1 MCPSDTTA
9 NGSRIDAPASQA
21 GPSCAPSKSSKSW
34 QSLREVK
41 SIVCAVG
48 LCSSY
53 VTTKGSPTSRRSL
66 RCTTDVAINNSD
78 GMLAFCWTITSVVA
92 IKPEPASSML
102 TEYTPGG
109 TGEPSES
116 VKSQRCSSSA
126 VVPVP
131 MSRPRLCPRQ
141 PMLSSTRDSPYE
153 FAMRRIVPQEGSS
166 LIEVASP
173 VL

>member
-1 MCPSDTTA
+1 MCPSETTA
-9 NGSRIDAPASQA
+9 NGSRIDAPALQA
-21 GPSCAPSKSSKSW
+21 GPRSAPSKSSKRW

-41 SIVCAVG
+41 SIVCEVG

-53 VTTKGSPTSRRSL
+53 VTTKGSPTSSRLL
-66 RCTTDVAINNSD
+66 RCTTDVVIDNSD

-92 IKPEPASSML
+92 IKPEPASSTL
-102 TEYTPGG
+102 TEYIPGG
-109 TGEPSES
+109 TGEPSAS

-126 VVPVP
+126 VVPAP
-131 MSRPRLCPRQ
+131 MSRPRLWPRQ
-141 PMLSSTRDSPYE
+141 PMLSSTRGSPSE

-166 LIEVASP
+166 SIEVASP